1 MDKKAHLEKINT
13 QGIPRYFKTYKLSDG
28 SLVNVCILDTAG
40 QEKFKSVTENYY
52 KKADCCLLVYDIT
65 RRNTFKECTDYYT
78 PNIRQKC
85 KKNIQIILLGNKTD
99 LEDQREVKPEEGANF
114 ANENGFDFMETSCLQ
129 NKNVANAFEALI
141 EMTNIEA
148 KKNIKE
154 KNIELTNKKE
164 AKHKC
169 QC

>member
-1 MDKKAHLEKINT
+1 MDKKANLDNPNT
-13 QGIPRYFKTYKLSDG
+13 QGNPRYFKTYKLSEG

-40 QEKFKSVTENYY
+40 QEQYKAITESYY

-129 NKNVANAFEALI
+129 NKNVASAFEALI
-141 EMTNIEA
+141 EMANKEA
-148 KKNIKE
+148 KKKIKE
-154 KNIELTNKKE
+154 KNIELTNKQE
-164 AKHKC
+164 TNESCHC
-169 QC
+169 